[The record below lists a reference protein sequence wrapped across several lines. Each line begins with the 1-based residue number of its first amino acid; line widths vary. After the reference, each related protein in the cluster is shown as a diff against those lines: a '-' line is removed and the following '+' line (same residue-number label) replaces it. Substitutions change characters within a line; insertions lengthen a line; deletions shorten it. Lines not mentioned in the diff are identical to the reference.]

1 METALA
7 ASSADSKD
15 EGSETRSTVY
25 NVESVSVI
33 VSSRVEAAIRD
44 QELQFEDFS
53 LGFAGYDTTL
63 SAILSLVYST
73 KTQCTTSLFLTFT
86 ESCYKWC

>member
-15 EGSETRSTVY
+15 EGSGTRSTVY

-33 VSSRVEAAIRD
+33 VSTSRVEAAIRD

-53 LGFAGYDTTL
+53 LGFAGYDATL
-63 SAILSLVYST
+63 SAILSLVYFI
-73 KTQCTTSLFLTFT
+73 KMYNIPVFNLYRLL
-86 ESCYKWC
+86 